1 MAPLTPARV
10 LGLLVAVGMIAAGVL
25 WSLQGLEYVQGTFT
39 NSKSW
44 SLIGPGTAGLG
55 VALAIVLLQKRH

>member
-1 MAPLTPARV
+1 M
-10 LGLLVAVGMIAAGVL
+10 L
-25 WSLQGLEYVQGTFT
+25 WSLQGLGYVDGTFT

-55 VALAIVLLQKRH
+55 VALAIVVLQRRE